1 MSLFVKEIV
10 VDGKTIGYQV
20 KYHMYGN
27 NTVLDMPF
35 DVFDTLYKLRFKYY
49 NVTYNGLVRYE
60 LVGDEYVPYIK
71 GKCVSLDIVEASDP
85 RVVSYLLKFPKP
97 PLQKE
102 SIDNLCV
109 YRFLVCKRELTD
121 LGIPLSIVDSV
132 VVNNR
137 LDKSRGRCR
146 RLGYQ
151 FQIELSGKLMKTAP
165 IDGIDM
171 VMYNELLHTC
181 IGCFDHGP
189 LLKKY
194 ASIVCHA
201 KGVHISRLTSAD
213 ELGVDVQVLLDQGY
227 FACQCIDCGNV
238 VTRKSEC
245 KFIKHPE
252 WYSCGKCGGSFVR
265 IS

>member
-10 VDGKTIGYQV
+10 VEGKTIGYQV

-49 NVTYNGLVRYE
+49 NVTYNGLIRYE
-60 LVGDEYVPYIK
+60 LVGGEYVPHIK
-71 GKCVSLDIVEASDP
+71 SKCVSLDIEEASDP

-97 PLQKE
+97 PLQQE

-109 YRFLVCKRELTD
+109 YRFLVCKRELSD

-137 LDKSRGRCR
+137 LDRSWGRCR

-151 FQIELSGKLMKTAP
+151 FQIELSGKLMKTAS

-171 VMYNELLHTC
+171 VMYHELLHTC

-189 LLKKY
+189 LWKKY

-227 FACQCIDCGNV
+227 FACQCIDCGSV

-245 KFIKHPE
+245 RFIKHPE

>member
-10 VDGKTIGYQV
+10 VEGKTIGYQV

-49 NVTYNGLVRYE
+49 NVTYNGLIRYE
-60 LVGDEYVPYIK
+60 LVGGEYVPHIK
-71 GKCVSLDIVEASDP
+71 SKCVSLDIEEASDP

-97 PLQKE
+97 PLQQE
-102 SIDNLCV
+102 GIDNLCV
-109 YRFLVCKRELTD
+109 YRFLVCKRELSD

-137 LDKSRGRCR
+137 LDRSWGRCR
-146 RLGYQ
+146 RLDYQ
-151 FQIELSGKLMKTAP
+151 FQIELSGKLMKTAS

-171 VMYNELLHTC
+171 VMYHELLHTC

-189 LLKKY
+189 LWKKY
-194 ASIVCHA
+194 ASIVCHD

-227 FACQCIDCGNV
+227 FAC
-238 VTRKSEC
+238 
-245 KFIKHPE
+245 
-252 WYSCGKCGGSFVR
+252 
-265 IS
+265 